1 MATRVDPNLLRELKG
16 YGAVGIEKCFN
27 CGNCTAVCSMSSN
40 EAQFPRRIIRMAQ
53 MGMKDELLGSKEL
66 WLCYNCAQCSETCP
80 KQAEPANFMAAA
92 RCYAITNY
100 DSLGLGK
107 LICKLPLLGTLIAAL
122 MVTFFAVFMYGE
134 RQPVA
139 AGSLMLFNFIPYEL
153 IHTLGVVV
161 MSLMGL
167 ASLLAI
173 LNMVS
178 RIAREQGLSVRTL
191 FFGKRMNWLG
201 AFWEAVGVQA
211 LAQKRYRDECDAE
224 ENRQAWPVSKW
235 FVHAATM
242 WGFLGLLGATILDYL
257 LDAVGL
263 KAPGTLVPIWYPPRL
278 LGTLAGLLFAYGV
291 TVLLAKRLKAADKA
305 HSYSRPSDWIFLV
318 LLWLAGVS
326 GFIVEA
332 ALYLPQ
338 APLWGYWIFLFH
350 VSVSITLVL
359 LLPFTK
365 FAHSLYRTVAL
376 YVHAL
381 KPVPERQTVSAAAD

>member
-224 ENRQAWPVSKW
+224 EW

-381 KPVPERQTVSAAAD
+381 KPVPERQPVSAAAD